1 MILIFV
7 ILVFK
12 KYERT
17 WEYSVKFGFHEL
29 RMYCCAVGDAV
40 EVDLDP
46 LKWSHTDKAA
56 AAAAKSLSR
65 VRLCAAPWT
74 AAHQAPPSMGFSRQE
89 YWSRGPLPSLTD
101 KARTPQKRCYQ
112 HPELPHL
119 YFIADSATSNHFSFG
134 ARGRQLLFFLLSF
147 DLLLVSPDRT

>member
-46 LKWSHTDKAA
+46 LE
-56 AAAAKSLSR
+56 
-65 VRLCAAPWT
+65 VV
-74 AAHQAPPSMGFSRQE
+74 
-89 YWSRGPLPSLTD
+89 
-101 KARTPQKRCYQ
+101 
-112 HPELPHL
+112 PH
-119 YFIADSATSNHFSFG
+119 
-134 ARGRQLLFFLLSF
+134 
-147 DLLLVSPDRT
+147 